1 MKPFMQAQKKTDYP
15 DWYLAYARSMGYEW
29 PDYSKLDKQLW
40 LYKRLSSLYTAV
52 KVIATIGA
60 PVKQQVKKRVGEDTE
75 NVLNHPLEQLLS
87 SPNPMSG
94 GYAFM
99 RNTL

>member
-1 MKPFMQAQKKTDYP
+1 MKPYVQAQKKTDYP

-29 PDYSKLDKQLW
+29 PDYSKLDKQIG

-60 PVKQQVKKRVGEDTE
+60 PVKQQVKRRQGEE
-75 NVLNHPLEQLLS
+75 KIAVPNHPLCVI
-87 SPNPMSG
+87 
-94 GYAFM
+94 
-99 RNTL
+99 